1 VKRFLIVFHL
11 FVVAFASALA
21 QTVTLQAPE
30 VCEVG
35 QRINISY
42 KVDTQDVDDIQVG
55 NFSGFDL
62 LYGPSTSSQ
71 SSFQMINGKTTHSSS
86 LTFTYVLLAKKE
98 GEYKLPAASVKV
110 NGKTIRSG
118 VADITILPA
127 STPNQ
132 SSGQSS
138 SSSSSSSRQ
147 SSSSDKRVSDKDL
160 FITATISKTKVFEQ
174 EAVLL
179 TYKLYTLVNIR
190 QLMGEMPELD
200 GFHCQEL
207 NSKAQLSLKY
217 EHYNGRNYGTAIWR
231 QYLLYPQNDGKLTI
245 PSVSFDAEIE
255 VANQSADPF
264 DIFFGGGSLTQIVS
278 KKIRTPKLEVDVR
291 PLPQPRPTNF
301 SGAVGKFSMTGTLSP
316 EQLNANDAAALQLVV
331 SGQGNMKLMKAPVT
345 DFPKDFEVYN
355 PKETDKTSN
364 TANGAKGNVVYD
376 YVVVPRH
383 GGKYAIAP
391 AEFVYF
397 NPETEKYVT
406 LKTDSFHMAVAK
418 GNVVSSATSAS
429 EKEDVRVLSS
439 DIHYIKTN
447 KANIREHVDGF
458 FGTWKYIGIY
468 VGLLAVFFAVL
479 AIFHRQAKANAD
491 LVRKRGKRAGK
502 EATKRL
508 KVARKLLNEQNA
520 AAFYEEVLRAL
531 LGYVANK
538 LNISTTHLT
547 KDNVRESLST
557 RGVDEKLIEEY
568 MSVLESCEFARFAP
582 GDPQATM
589 DKIYES
595 ASQVIND
602 LNKNL

>member
-1 VKRFLIVFHL
+1 MKRFLIVFHL

-71 SSFQMINGKTTHSSS
+71 SSFQMINGKTIHSSS

-231 QYLLYPQNDGKLTI
+231 QYLLYPQKDGKLTI

-355 PKETDKTSN
+355 PKETDKTNN

-418 GNVVSSATSAS
+418 GNVVSSATSVS

>member
-1 VKRFLIVFHL
+1 MKRFLIVFHL
-11 FVVAFASALA
+11 FVVAFASVLA

-118 VADITILPA
+118 VADITVLPA

-138 SSSSSSSRQ
+138 SSSSSFSRQ

-231 QYLLYPQNDGKLTI
+231 QYLLYPQKDGKLTI

-355 PKETDKTSN
+355 PKETDKTNN

-418 GNVVSSATSAS
+418 GNVVSSSTSAS

>member
-1 VKRFLIVFHL
+1 MKRFLIVFHL
-11 FVVAFASALA
+11 FVVAFASVLA

-118 VADITILPA
+118 VADITVLPA

-231 QYLLYPQNDGKLTI
+231 QYLLYPQKDGKLTI

-355 PKETDKTSN
+355 PKETDKTNN

-418 GNVVSSATSAS
+418 GNVVSSSTSAS

>member
-1 VKRFLIVFHL
+1 
-11 FVVAFASALA
+11 VAFASALA

-110 NGKTIRSG
+110 NGKTIHSG

-207 NSKAQLSLKY
+207 NSKAQLSL
-217 EHYNGRNYGTAIWR
+217 
-231 QYLLYPQNDGKLTI
+231 
-245 PSVSFDAEIE
+245 
-255 VANQSADPF
+255 
-264 DIFFGGGSLTQIVS
+264 
-278 KKIRTPKLEVDVR
+278 
-291 PLPQPRPTNF
+291 
-301 SGAVGKFSMTGTLSP
+301 
-316 EQLNANDAAALQLVV
+316 
-331 SGQGNMKLMKAPVT
+331 
-345 DFPKDFEVYN
+345 
-355 PKETDKTSN
+355 
-364 TANGAKGNVVYD
+364 
-376 YVVVPRH
+376 
-383 GGKYAIAP
+383 
-391 AEFVYF
+391 
-397 NPETEKYVT
+397 
-406 LKTDSFHMAVAK
+406 
-418 GNVVSSATSAS
+418 
-429 EKEDVRVLSS
+429 
-439 DIHYIKTN
+439 
-447 KANIREHVDGF
+447 
-458 FGTWKYIGIY
+458 
-468 VGLLAVFFAVL
+468 
-479 AIFHRQAKANAD
+479 
-491 LVRKRGKRAGK
+491 
-502 EATKRL
+502 
-508 KVARKLLNEQNA
+508 
-520 AAFYEEVLRAL
+520 
-531 LGYVANK
+531 
-538 LNISTTHLT
+538 
-547 KDNVRESLST
+547 
-557 RGVDEKLIEEY
+557 
-568 MSVLESCEFARFAP
+568 
-582 GDPQATM
+582 
-589 DKIYES
+589 
-595 ASQVIND
+595 
-602 LNKNL
+602 

>member
-1 VKRFLIVFHL
+1 MKRFLIVFHL
-11 FVVAFASALA
+11 FVVAFASVLA

-231 QYLLYPQNDGKLTI
+231 QYLLYPQKDGKLTI

-355 PKETDKTSN
+355 PKETDKTNN

-418 GNVVSSATSAS
+418 GNVVSSSTSAS

>member
-1 VKRFLIVFHL
+1 MKRFLIVFHL

-132 SSGQSS
+132 SSAQ
-138 SSSSSSSRQ
+138 SSSSRQ

-231 QYLLYPQNDGKLTI
+231 QYLLYPQKDGKLTI

-291 PLPQPRPTNF
+291 PLPQPRPANF

-355 PKETDKTSN
+355 PKETDKTNN

-568 MSVLESCEFARFAP
+568 MLVLESCEFARFAP